1 MTTPPQPTTAPFG
14 FAPVADPGA
23 VPAPA
28 AAPVPDVPAA
38 PPLALGS
45 PVTWTEHDIYDEL
58 HPQRVRYGLVV
69 SYDENGAAQVLPLGD
84 ARHVAHFAPATA
96 KGGPTVADLTP
107 LGA

>member
-1 MTTPPQPTTAPFG
+1 MSVPPQPPATAPFG
-14 FAPVADPGA
+14 FAPVTDPGA

-28 AAPVPDVPAA
+28 AAPVADPAA
-38 PPLALGS
+38 PALGS
-45 PVTWTEHDIYDEL
+45 PVTWTEYDVYDEL
-58 HPQRVRYGLVV
+58 HPERVRYGLVV

-107 LGA
+107 LSA